1 LTARRRATTLFGT
14 VLGWFDSEMY
24 TLIYCALIVVVFL
37 AGWRHLRRERN
48 HLAALNGYIM
58 MKYRLGVQVEIK
70 SVVKSVVED
79 ITRIEDAAD
88 PVRRQTGIEGLWK
101 RAARLEGSVDFW
113 VDLLQKLG
121 LLGTVLGLGFALA
134 LQQTAADD
142 LLEPLSMAVWSTVI
156 GLVCSIAIS
165 WRFGRDVDVEVDV
178 HEEHLKEWQAA
189 LSARPGTSVALL
201 ASTAARGD
209 STD

>member
-1 LTARRRATTLFGT
+1 LTAQARATTLICI
-14 VLGWFDSEMY
+14 VLGWFDNTLY
-24 TLIYCALIVVVFL
+24 TLIYCALIVVVF
-37 AGWRHLRRERN
+37 AAAWRYLKRERN
-48 HLAALNGYIM
+48 HLAALNSYIM

-70 SVVKSVVED
+70 SVAREVVED

-101 RAARLEGSVDFW
+101 RAVRLEGSVDFW
-113 VDLLQKLG
+113 VDFLQKLG

-142 LLEPLSMAVWSTVI
+142 LLEPLSMAVWSTVL

-189 LSARPGTSVALL
+189 LGAGKGQPAALL
-201 ASTAARGD
+201 GASAGHDELPR
-209 STD
+209 